1 MHSSEHPEF
10 VKTVKEIRDAEE
22 EYDRLIESARG
33 KAEGMVREAREKSL
47 DERSRTEEEL
57 VAFKNE
63 RLRKGSKEIEGE
75 VEGILKKAKD
85 EASGISKK
93 KADSSFVSRLVKD
106 FLGSL

>member
-1 MHSSEHPEF
+1 M
-10 VKTVKEIRDAEE
+10 KTVKEIRDAEE

-33 KAEGMVREAREKSL
+33 KAENLVREAREKSL
-47 DERSRTEEEL
+47 DERSKTEEEI

-63 RLRKGSKEIEGE
+63 RLRKGSKEIEEE

-85 EASGISKK
+85 EASRISKK